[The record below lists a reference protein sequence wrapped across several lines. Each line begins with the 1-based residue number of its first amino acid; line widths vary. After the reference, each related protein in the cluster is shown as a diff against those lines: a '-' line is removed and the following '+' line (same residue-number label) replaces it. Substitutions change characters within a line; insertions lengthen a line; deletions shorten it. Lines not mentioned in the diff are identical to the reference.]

1 MSDLS
6 TLNRLGSSN
15 IGLDGNLILF
25 SSDDLS
31 LFTCELLL
39 LFDSDRSNLKHFFK
53 LGNLLLSLLELDHTT
68 VVFLAVV
75 LKLLSL
81 NCKHRFE

>member
-6 TLNRLGSSN
+6 ALNGLGSSN

-53 LGNLLLSLLELDHTT
+53 IGNLLLSLLELDHTT
-68 VVFLAVV
+68 VVFIAVV
-75 LKLLSL
+75 FKLLSL
-81 NCKHRFE
+81 NCKHRFK